1 MSIFAIG
8 YMVKLF
14 YLYKIWRVTTTM
26 FSSLKPKAD
35 VNLLFTRGTNL
46 QASGRFLQTLQF
58 NNFTSQDQENL
69 KEIYNGLQKIAP
81 TMNEIFRNYL
91 EEISPDGQT
100 HISNEEIQQYLN
112 QFFLAERNDEYV
124 ANTTKFFNL
133 FRTYHYEAGKLI
145 VVFNQLAFFM
155 NTHIL
160 HNFGL
165 KPNKAFAYM
174 KSLSSAVNIDQE
186 LLVETLTE
194 KIIENVVS
202 EISSLMDANA
212 KIMYM
217 KDLVYSLDQQALEIQ
232 TSTSATEELAAS
244 IADIARTS
252 SNISEKTTQSVQYAT
267 DSKNAIEQALN
278 DIFKTGDTFTS
289 IVHSFD
295 QLQKHVNDIENV
307 VTIINEIAD
316 QTNLLALNASIEA
329 ARAGEHG
336 KGFSIVAQEVRK
348 LAENTVSA
356 LSTVSTNVDSLKS
369 YSTNVAKSI
378 TDTSHIINA
387 ASSEAK
393 DTLPLLTNI
402 VETIQEI
409 NQDVVST
416 ASITEEQSAA
426 IDEVSDKMNKILH
439 LQEDIREYSSN
450 TSHDIHMLGQ
460 EINRFRNDVI
470 TNNHTY
476 LSSVTLLHL
485 SKADHILWKWKIYNM
500 FLGLEQLHPSDVSS
514 HKECRLG
521 KWYFSDKAKER
532 FGHLSSYE
540 QLDYY
545 HEKVHYNAKE
555 AVIEFT
561 NGNIKQAELYLKEIE
576 AASEKVLFYL
586 NDLIDQMSTN

>member
-1 MSIFAIG
+1 
-8 YMVKLF
+8 
-14 YLYKIWRVTTTM
+14 M
-26 FSSLKPKAD
+26 FSLKPKAD

-46 QASGRFLQTLQF
+46 NASGRFLQTLQF
-58 NNFTSQDQENL
+58 NHFTSQDQENL
-69 KEIYNGLQKIAP
+69 REIYKELQRMTTK
-81 TMNEIFRNYL
+81 MNEIFSNYL
-91 EEISPDGQT
+91 EEISPDGQN
-100 HISNEEIQQYLN
+100 HISVEEIDQYLK
-112 QFFLAERNDEYV
+112 QFFLADRNDEYV
-124 ANTTKFFNL
+124 DHTVNFFNL
-133 FRTYHYEAGKLI
+133 FRKHHYEAGKLI
-145 VVFNQLAFFM
+145 VVFNQLSFFIT
-155 NTHIL
+155 THIL

-165 KPNKAFAYM
+165 KPNKAFSYM
-174 KSLSSAVNIDQE
+174 KTLSSAFNIDQQ
-186 LLVETLTE
+186 LLIETLTE
-194 KIIENVVS
+194 KVIENVVS
-202 EISSLMDANA
+202 EISSLMDVNA

-217 KDLVYSLDQQALEIQ
+217 KDLVFSLDQQAIEIQ

-267 DSKNAIEQALN
+267 NSKNAIEQALN

-295 QLQKHVNDIENV
+295 QLQKHVKDIENV

-348 LAENTVSA
+348 LAENTVAA
-356 LSTVSTNVDSLKS
+356 LSTVSNNVDSLIS
-369 YSTNVAKSI
+369 YSTNVAQSI
-378 TDTSHIINA
+378 SDTSQIINA
-387 ASSEAK
+387 ASSEAR

-402 VETIQEI
+402 VDTIQQI
-409 NQDVVST
+409 NQDVANT
-416 ASITEEQSAA
+416 AAITEQQSAA

-439 LQEDIREYSSN
+439 LQDDIRVYSSN
-450 TSHDIHMLGQ
+450 TSHDIHLLGK

-476 LSSVTLLHL
+476 LSSNTLLHL
-485 SKADHILWKWKIYNM
+485 SKADHILWKWKVYNM
-500 FLGLEQLHPSDVSS
+500 FLGLEKLQPSDVSS

-532 FGHLSSYE
+532 FGHLPSYE

-545 HEKVHYNAKE
+545 HEKVHLYAKE
-555 AVIEFT
+555 AVLEYT
-561 NGNIKQAELYLKEIE
+561 NGNVDKAEHYLKEIE

-586 NDLIDQMSTN
+586 NDLIEQIQ